1 MHKEMKNA
9 PAISDVINGFAGSPM
24 ANYQAE
30 NPHLDKGAPLDE
42 LIWEQARKTPNAT
55 AIIDGEKII
64 TYAQLQQRATKVAA
78 ALHSRGRAPGER
90 ILLHLGNSISFID
103 ALLGTLLA
111 GCAPVLTL
119 AGHRHAEL
127 RHLAKLADAREL
139 VGTDEELLRDV
150 AAAMVEAG
158 LDEPTVHID
167 VLPAATTDDVEAH
180 PGFAPD
186 LPAVLLVSGGT
197 TGLPKLIA
205 RTHQDYR
212 YDALCAAA
220 ACHISSSDVYLA
232 ALPLSHNFPLASPGM
247 FGVLA
252 HGGTVVCAASPS
264 PDAVFDLIEK
274 HQVTVVA
281 AVPSLA
287 LLWAEAT
294 EWEPADLSSLRMIQ
308 VGGARLSPEQA
319 THVDEAFP
327 DKLQQVFGMAEG
339 LLCFTTPG
347 DPDRQRVRTTQGY
360 PMSPFDELRTGPDG
374 GLEVRGPYTILGYY
388 RAPEAN
394 ATSFTA
400 DGWYR
405 SGDKVQ
411 VRDDGAVVV
420 LGRIKDVVIKA
431 GENVDCVEVEEVLS
445 QVDGV
450 SGVVVV
456 GVPDEFLGEAVVA
469 AIVPDI
475 GATPTLEQLRGA
487 VSSAGLADFK
497 QPDRVLVIE
506 QIPMT
511 VVGKP
516 DRKTVAGWAQTRKTF
531 GGM

>member
-1 MHKEMKNA
+1 MHKEMKKA
-9 PAISDVINGFAGSPM
+9 PAISDVTTGFAGSPM
-24 ANYQAE
+24 ANYLAD
-30 NPHLDKGAPLDE
+30 NPHLDKGVPLDE
-42 LIWEQARKTPNAT
+42 LIWEQAQKTPDAT
-55 AIIDGEKII
+55 AIIDGDNII
-64 TYAQLQQRATKVAA
+64 TYAQLQHRATKVAA
-78 ALHSRGRAPGER
+78 ALHSRGRTPGER

-103 ALLGTLLA
+103 ALLGTLCA
-111 GCAPVLTL
+111 GCVPVLTL
-119 AGHRHAEL
+119 AGHRHTEL
-127 RHLAKLADAREL
+127 SHLAKLSDAREL
-139 VGTDEELLRDV
+139 VGTDEKLLHDV
-150 AAAMVEAG
+150 ATAMVEAG
-158 LDEPTVHID
+158 LPEPTVHIGQMPTAD
-167 VLPAATTDDVEAH
+167 AAEFSPH
-180 PGFAPD
+180 PGFAPV

-212 YDALCAAA
+212 YDALCAAT

-264 PDAVFDLIEK
+264 PDAVFELIEK

-294 EWEPADLSSLRMIQ
+294 EWEPADVSSLRMIQ
-308 VGGARLSPEQA
+308 VGGARFSPEQA
-319 THVDEAFP
+319 TQVDEAFP
-327 DKLQQVFGMAEG
+327 GKLQQVFGMAEG

-347 DPDRQRVRTTQGY
+347 DPDRQRVRNTQGY
-360 PMSPFDELRTGPDG
+360 PMSPLDELRTGADG

-394 ATSFTA
+394 TTSFTA

-445 QVDGV
+445 QVEGV

-456 GVPDEFLGEAVVA
+456 GAPDEFLGEAVVA
-469 AIVPDI
+469 AVVPDA
-475 GATPTLEQLRGA
+475 GAEPSLAALRGA
-487 VSSAGLADFK
+487 VNDAGLADFK
-497 QPDRVLVIE
+497 QPDRILIIDN
-506 QIPMT
+506 IPLT
-511 VVGKP
+511 AVGKP
-516 DRKTVAGWAQTRKTF
+516 DRKVVAGWANTRKTA
-531 GGM
+531 GE